1 MKKLILFISTAFAL
15 TSCTEDNDFEYQENS
30 ISSLQI
36 KSSFASTDKS
46 EIPVDFTFH
55 SGSNV
60 QSVTI
65 HIQFDGIVKVNGN
78 TVNGNFVYSLND
90 NVTLTPNNYGRTTAI
105 VSLPEHRVDTKKD
118 FYTVESNGHPYVFI
132 NNVINRSPIH
142 SNGKIYYETTDGSSY
157 TLNKVQVVVLS
168 AQPFSFNVSEDK
180 PILNTATTTFQGSD
194 LLSSF
199 ELGLKDQNY
208 GSNNFTFNFVNGH
221 EVEYPFN
228 YVKTYI
234 K

>member
-1 MKKLILFISTAFAL
+1 MKKLILLTSIAFAL
-15 TSCTEDNDFEYQENS
+15 TSCSEDNQFEYDENN
-30 ISSLQI
+30 ISSLQTQ
-36 KSSFASTDKS
+36 SSFASTDKN
-46 EIPVDFTFH
+46 EIPVDFTFY
-55 SGSNV
+55 SVSDV
-60 QSVTI
+60 QSVI
-65 HIQFDGIVKVNGN
+65 MHIDFDGVVKVNGN
-78 TVNGNFVYSLND
+78 KVSGNFVYQSND
-90 NVTLTPNNYGRTTAI
+90 DVTLTPNNYGRTTAI
-105 VSLPEHRVDTKKD
+105 ISLPEHGVYTKKD
-118 FYTVESNGHPYVFI
+118 FYTIESSGQPYVFV
-132 NNVINRSPIH
+132 NNLINRAPEH

-157 TLNKVQVVVLS
+157 TLNKIQVVVLS